1 MAGTPTIPSNV
12 TESTDM
18 PSTSLELGLI
28 GNCQIGALI
37 DTDGRI
43 VWCCLPR
50 FDGDPF
56 FSRLMDTTDRGYF
69 AIELQDQVESR
80 QYYQRNTAILCT
92 ELTDKYGGRIRITDF
107 CPRFRLYDRTFRPEI
122 LVRRVK
128 CLSGTPVIRI
138 RLRPTTAYG
147 EREPETTRGSHHI
160 RYLGQGRVTRLTT
173 DASITHVLQESPI
186 VLEGELNFALGPDE
200 SVTESVNAMCQRF
213 ETQTTTY
220 WQEWARGLAI
230 PFEWQNEVIRAAT
243 TLKLSTFEDTGAVI
257 AAMTTSVP
265 EAADT
270 QRNWDYRYC
279 WLRDAYFVVHALNRL
294 GTTATMENYLNYIIN
309 LVVGA
314 AEHEL
319 QPLYGIGGETR
330 IEEKEVRGLAGYR
343 GMGPVRVGNAAYHQV
358 QHDVYGAVVLAANQ
372 AFFDERLARPGDEA
386 LFRRL
391 TILGEQAARLFDKPD
406 AGIWEYRG
414 RARVHTYSS
423 IMCWAA
429 CDRLARIAAHLELDE
444 DATRWR
450 QQADRMHDVICLEAW
465 SESRQAF
472 TESFGG
478 DTMDASLLLMH
489 ELGFL
494 AADDP
499 RFVSTVEAIEA
510 ELRRGDHLFRY
521 AAADDFGDPENAF
534 NICTFWYI
542 DALWAIG
549 RRDEARRLFEN
560 MLECRN
566 TQGLLSEDLDTT
578 SHELWGN
585 FPQTYSMV
593 GLINSALHLSR
604 SWEEAV

>member
-1 MAGTPTIPSNV
+1 MVGEYDNAGSLTPLRHAEHT
-12 TESTDM
+12 
-18 PSTSLELGLI
+18 LELGLI

-37 DTDGRI
+37 DAQARI

-56 FSRLMDTTDRGYF
+56 FSHLMDTQDRGYF
-69 AIELQDQVESR
+69 SIELQDLVGTR

-92 ELTDKYGGRIRITDF
+92 ELTDKYGGRIRISDF
-107 CPRFRLYDRTFRPEI
+107 CPRFNQFGRAFRPVA
-122 LVRRVK
+122 LVRRVEP
-128 CLSGTPVIRI
+128 LAGTPVIRVK
-138 RLRPTTAYG
+138 LRPTSEYG
-147 EREPETTRGSHHI
+147 TQTPDTTQGSHHI
-160 RYLGQGRVTRLTT
+160 RYIGRNRITRLTT
-173 DASITHVLQESPI
+173 DASITYVQQESPI
-186 VLEGELNFALGPDE
+186 VLDGELNFLLGPDE
-200 SVTESVNAMCQRF
+200 SVTESVTTLCQRF
-213 ETQTTTY
+213 HSETATY
-220 WQEWARGLAI
+220 WHEWVRGLSI
-230 PFEWQNEVIRAAT
+230 PFDWQHAVIRAAM

-265 EAADT
+265 EAADS

-294 GTTATMENYLNYIIN
+294 GTTATMENYLNYILN

-314 AEHEL
+314 AESEL

-330 IEEKEVRGLAGYR
+330 LDEFDMPGLTGYR
-343 GMGPVRVGNAAYHQV
+343 GMGPVRTGNAAYSQI

-372 AFFDERLARPGDEA
+372 AFFDERLTRPGDEA

-391 TILGEQAARLFDKPD
+391 TVLGEQAARLFDKPD

-429 CDRLARIAAHLELDE
+429 CDRLARIAGQLELPE
-444 DATRWR
+444 DSIHWR
-450 QQADRMHDVICLEAW
+450 QQAERMHAIICREAW

-478 DTMDASLLLMH
+478 ETMDASLLLMH

-494 AADDP
+494 EADDP
-499 RFVSTVEAIEA
+499 RFVSTVCAIEA

-521 AAADDFGDPENAF
+521 AAADDFGPPENAF
-534 NICTFWYI
+534 NICTFWFI
-542 DALWAIG
+542 DALCAIG
-549 RRDEARRLFEN
+549 RKDEARRLFDN

-566 TQGLLSEDLDTT
+566 PLGLLSEDLDTANR
-578 SHELWGN
+578 ELWGN

-593 GLINSALHLSR
+593 GLINSATHLSR
-604 SWEEAV
+604 NWEEAV

>member
-1 MAGTPTIPSNV
+1 MAGEPDNASPLTPSHA
-12 TESTDM
+12 TEHNT
-18 PSTSLELGLI
+18 LELGLI
-28 GNCQIGALI
+28 GNCQVGALI
-37 DTDGRI
+37 DCQARI

-56 FSRLMDTTDRGYF
+56 FSHLMDTQDRGYF
-69 AIELQDQVESR
+69 GIELQDLVDAR

-92 ELTDKYGGRIRITDF
+92 ELTDKYGGRIRVSDF
-107 CPRFRLYDRTFRPEI
+107 CPRFRQFGRAFRPVA
-122 LVRRVK
+122 LVRRVER
-128 CLSGTPVIRI
+128 LEGTPVIRVK
-138 RLRPTTAYG
+138 LRPTTDYG
-147 EREPETTRGSHHI
+147 AQTPETTHGSHHI
-160 RYLGQGRVTRLTT
+160 RYIGRNRVTRLTT
-173 DASITHVLQESPI
+173 DASVTYVQQESPI
-186 VLEGELNFALGPDE
+186 VLDGELNFLLGPDE
-200 SVTESVNAMCQRF
+200 SVTESVTTMCQRF
-213 ETQTTTY
+213 HSETATY
-220 WQEWARGLAI
+220 WHEWVRGLAI
-230 PFEWQNEVIRAAT
+230 PFDWQNAVIRAAT

-265 EAADT
+265 EAAHS

-294 GTTATMENYLNYIIN
+294 GATATMEDYLNYILN

-319 QPLYGIGGETR
+319 QPLYGIGGEAR
-330 IEEKEVRGLAGYR
+330 LDEYNVPGLAGYR
-343 GMGPVRVGNAAYHQV
+343 GMGPVRTGNAAYSQI

-372 AFFDERLARPGDEA
+372 AFFDERLAHPGDEA

-391 TILGEQAARLFDKPD
+391 TLLGEQAARLFDKPD

-429 CDRLARIAAHLELDE
+429 CDRLARIAAQLKLTE
-444 DATRWR
+444 DSTRWR
-450 QQADRMHDVICLEAW
+450 QQADRIHEVICREAW

-478 DTMDASLLLMH
+478 GTMDASLLLMH
-489 ELGFL
+489 ELDFL
-494 AADDP
+494 DADDP
-499 RFVSTVEAIEA
+499 RFASTVRAIEA

-521 AAADDFGDPENAF
+521 AGADDFGRPENAF

-549 RRDEARRLFEN
+549 RKEEARRLFEN
-560 MLECRN
+560 MLDCRN
-566 TQGLLSEDLDTT
+566 HQGLLSEDLDTAN
-578 SHELWGN
+578 HELWGN

>member
-1 MAGTPTIPSNV
+1 MAG
-12 TESTDM
+12 ESANPNDLSASSQ
-18 PSTSLELGLI
+18 PRPTSLELGLI
-28 GNCQIGALI
+28 GNCQIGALV
-37 DTDGRI
+37 DADGRI

-56 FSRLMDTTDRGYF
+56 FSQLMDTADHGYF
-69 AIELQDQVESR
+69 AIELKDQVESR

-92 ELTDKYGGRIRITDF
+92 ELTDKFGSRIRITDF
-107 CPRFRLYDRTFRPEI
+107 CPRFRLYDRTFRPEAVI
-122 LVRRVK
+122 RRVQ
-128 CLSGTPVIRI
+128 CLAGTPVIRV

-147 EREPETTRGSHHI
+147 EPITNITHGSHHI
-160 RYLGQGRVTRLTT
+160 RYIGQGRVTRLTT

-200 SVTESVNAMCQRF
+200 SITESVTALCQRF

-230 PFEWQNEVIRAAT
+230 PFEWQNAVIRAAT

-265 EAADT
+265 EAANT

-294 GTTATMENYLNYIIN
+294 GATATMENYLNYIIN

-319 QPLYGIGGETR
+319 QPLYGIGGEVR
-330 IEEKEVRGLAGYR
+330 IEEYEVSGLAGYR

-414 RARVHTYSS
+414 RARVHTYSA

-429 CDRLARIAAHLELDE
+429 CDRLARIAAHLGLDE

-450 QQADRMHDVICLEAW
+450 QQADRMHDVICREAW
-465 SESRQAF
+465 SEPRQAF

-489 ELGFL
+489 ELDFL

-499 RFVSTVEAIEA
+499 RFVSTVGAIEA

-521 AAADDFGDPENAF
+521 AAADDFGHPENAF

-566 TQGLLSEDLDTT
+566 AQGLLSEDLDTT